1 MYHAIACL
9 GSVKRDH
16 CTRAEQECC
25 IMTDTP
31 VKLWLSIKLIAT
43 EIFSTPFIVGWLF
56 NNILKIRQNRFS
68 EA

>member
-43 EIFSTPFIVGWLF
+43 EIFSTPFNCWIAIYQHTK
-56 NNILKIRQNRFS
+56 NPPKS
-68 EA
+68 AP